1 MFQLNIL
8 PQKQVELYKLL
19 KTVDWLKEFYLAGG
33 TGLALHIGHRQSID
47 FDFFTSSDIDNNKLD
62 SKLSEIAVFKR
73 TYEDRNTLYGE
84 LNDVKVSFIKYDY
97 PLLEELASDAYFH
110 IAGLK
115 DISSMKLSAILSR
128 GTKKDFIDL
137 FFLFKTYSLKEI
149 LGFYSEKFNQSDY
162 EYTLLRSL
170 LFFQDAEN
178 DPMPRMIHSVTWDQ
192 VKKTITKE
200 VRKLNLI

>member
-1 MFQLNIL
+1 MFHLNIL
-8 PQKQVELYKLL
+8 PEKQVELYKLL
-19 KTVDWLKEFYLAGG
+19 KTVDWLKDFYLAGG

-62 SKLSEIAVFKR
+62 LKLSRIGVFKR
-73 TYEDRNTLYGE
+73 TYEDINTLYGE
-84 LNDVKVSFIKYDY
+84 LNDVKLSFIKYDY

-115 DISSMKLSAILSR
+115 DISAMKLSAILSR
-128 GTKKDFIDL
+128 GTKKDFVDM
-137 FFLFKTYSLKEI
+137 FFLLKSFSLKEI
-149 LGFYSEKFNQSDY
+149 LGFYSEKFKQSDY

-170 LFFQDAEN
+170 LYFQDAEN
-178 DPMPRMIHSVTWDQ
+178 DPMPRMIQAVKWEQ

>member
-1 MFQLNIL
+1 MFQLNTL
-8 PQKQVELYKLL
+8 PEKQVELYNLL

-47 FDFFTSSDIDNNKLD
+47 FDFFTSSDIDNNILD
-62 SKLSEIAVFKR
+62 SRLNKIGIFKR
-73 TYEDRNTLYGE
+73 TYEDSNTLYGE

-97 PLLEELASDAYFH
+97 PFLEELASDAYFF

-115 DISSMKLSAILSR
+115 DISAMKLSAILSR
-128 GTKKDFIDL
+128 GTKKDFVDM
-137 FFLFKTYSLKEI
+137 FFLLNSFSLKDI
-149 LGFYSEKFNQSDY
+149 LGFYGKKYNQADY

-170 LFFQDAEN
+170 LYFQDAES
-178 DPMPRMIHSVTWDQ
+178 DPMPRMIQAVKWEQ

-200 VRKLNLI
+200 VRNLNLI